1 MTVSIAP
8 LLPALT
14 RARSLWRWW
23 GVKRGSEQGHV
34 LAGESPGQPDLA
46 GGTPAHSRG
55 QS

>member
-14 RARSLWRWW
+14 RARSSWRWW